1 MQAYKYVTKILENGK
16 IELPKL
22 PLEKGME
29 VEVIILPHD
38 EDDLLRASESSLNF
52 WHNDID
58 DEVWN
63 SV

>member
-1 MQAYKYVTKILENGK
+1 MRACKYITNILENGK

-22 PLEKGME
+22 PLEKG
-29 VEVIILPHD
+29 VKD
-38 EDDLLRASESSLNF
+38 EDDLLKASESSLSF
-52 WHNDID
+52 WYNDID